1 MASVRLAAILTM
13 AALASGCS
21 RGPGVYDLS
30 VKDAYARLAQNT
42 LDDFSFSQQ
51 CGILIHLV
59 PEGVPDNLVTW
70 HVYSSGQEMLNFTAR
85 LTPDGSSRTKV
96 DIDVSKDPD
105 GTEAYAGKDF
115 YPRPALGQPLR
126 PALAEAI
133 GAVLEGRKFDPK
145 RIPKPEESD
154 RVCNIQRG
162 GLESG
167 HRFSVNDEDL
177 SRFSPGT

>member
-42 LDDFSFSQQ
+42 LDDFSFARQ
-51 CGILIHLV
+51 CGILIHLT
-59 PEGVPDNLVTW
+59 PEGVPEQSVTW

-85 LTPDGSSRTKV
+85 LTSDGRSRTKV
-96 DIDVSKDPD
+96 DIDVSKDLD
-105 GTEAYAGKDF
+105 GTEAYSGKDF
-115 YPRPALGQPLR
+115 YPRPALSQPLR

-145 RIPKPEESD
+145 RIPKPEESVQHPA
-154 RVCNIQRG
+154 RRARIGTPLQRQ
-162 GLESG
+162 
-167 HRFSVNDEDL
+167 
-177 SRFSPGT
+177 

>member
-1 MASVRLAAILTM
+1 MASVRLAAIVAI
-13 AALASGCS
+13 AAVASGCG

-30 VKDAYARLAQNT
+30 VHDAYTRLAQNT
-42 LDDFSFSQQ
+42 LDDFSFAQQ
-51 CGILIHLV
+51 CGILIHLT
-59 PEGVPDNLVTW
+59 PEGLPDQSVTW
-70 HVYSSGQEMLNFTAR
+70 HVYSSGQEMLSFTAR
-85 LTPDGSSRTKV
+85 LTPDGSSRTRV

-115 YPRPALGQPLR
+115 YPRPALSQPLR
-126 PALAEAI
+126 PALSEAI
-133 GAVLEGRKFDPK
+133 GAVLEGRKFDAK